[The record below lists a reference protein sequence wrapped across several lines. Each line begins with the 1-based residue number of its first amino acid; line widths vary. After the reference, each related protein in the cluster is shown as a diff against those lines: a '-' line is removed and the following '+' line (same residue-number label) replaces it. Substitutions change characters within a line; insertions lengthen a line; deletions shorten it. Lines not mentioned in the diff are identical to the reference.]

1 MPTEKNH
8 KIWHSSM
15 VNVRVRPGESPILGI
30 HFKICFHIL
39 MHFLLQ
45 INSKLSI
52 GSYYNVGTN
61 TFVGRHISV
70 WVIYCKITGVINYFL
85 FGQHKCGV
93 GKFFIK
99 SSLSNCNIICTGE

>member
-1 MPTEKNH
+1 MPAEKNH
-8 KIWHSSM
+8 KIWYSSM
-15 VNVRVRPGESPILGI
+15 VNVRVRPGKSPILGI
-30 HFKICFHIL
+30 YSKICFHIL

-70 WVIYCKITGVINYFL
+70 WVIYCKISGVVNNLL
-85 FGQHKCGV
+85 FGQHKRRV
-93 GKFFIK
+93 GKLFIK
-99 SSLSNCNIICTGE
+99 SSLSNCKVER